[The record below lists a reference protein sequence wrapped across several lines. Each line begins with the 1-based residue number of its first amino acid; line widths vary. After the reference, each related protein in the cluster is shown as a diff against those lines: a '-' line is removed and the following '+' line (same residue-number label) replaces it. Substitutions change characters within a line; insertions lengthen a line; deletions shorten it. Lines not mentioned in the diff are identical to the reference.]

1 MAKILVISDN
11 NDDLIIISTLVSDLI
26 SDCLVI
32 TAQSGLQG
40 IEKAKAESPSTI
52 LLDIEMPEINRYEVC
67 KRLKSGE
74 KTKHIPIIMLTEIKS
89 DPKSRVK
96 GLESGADTLLK
107 KPIDEVELIAL
118 INMALR
124 ISKAEKEKAEI
135 KYKLQRARKMEAIGT

>member
-11 NDDLIIISTLVSDLI
+11 NDLITISTLVSDLI

-74 KTKHIPIIMLTEIKS
+74 KTKHITIIMLTEIKS

-107 KPIDEVELIAL
+107 NRLT
-118 INMALR
+118 
-124 ISKAEKEKAEI
+124 
-135 KYKLQRARKMEAIGT
+135 KLS